1 MSDFQITHYSSSH
14 WAGKA
19 SKKQKIVKKKVRSN
33 NNYTIKKPAKLEGAK
48 PPKPALVGIETNPGP
63 SPDYSCIESD
73 MGSDVESEGEVCALS
88 SAVEAAFGEAVTNV
102 LDWDVSRAE
111 GDGGGGDVEDDFD
124 EVLFAQLMMLAEE
137 DAQVG
142 NDSERVGVSPPN
154 DDVQHIS
161 TPSQNVCNIQ
171 LDPEIG
177 IRSSPV
183 DVEMEILDPP
193 ERHTVE
199 ATDDPAKWKAKD
211 LRGFDPNSPLLDFPR
226 VLVPDPSY
234 FTNGVLPDPS
244 KCTKCGAT
252 FGAKYFKCR
261 HEVNCKPG
269 MKLAV
274 ITDPK
279 NTMCKICG
287 SCVASSTFAKH
298 LQLYHSS
305 NSIKGK
311 IETESQHHPH
321 EMDRS
326 SIPSGPGFDDMKIVD
341 VARTITHPA
350 ALIEGGWTHHGICC
364 KYCNAC
370 FSHSILK
377 GYHAKT
383 CTAGNL
389 PLSSIRKT
397 HQPGGWQKG
406 GNADFLQVLR
416 SSFGFTVH

>member
-1 MSDFQITHYSSSH
+1 
-14 WAGKA
+14 
-19 SKKQKIVKKKVRSN
+19 
-33 NNYTIKKPAKLEGAK
+33 
-48 PPKPALVGIETNPGP
+48 
-63 SPDYSCIESD
+63 

-161 TPSQNVCNIQ
+161 TLSQNVCNIQ

-261 HEVNCKPG
+261 HGVNCKPG

-279 NTMCKICG
+279 NTMCEICG

-305 NSIKGK
+305 NSIKEK

-326 SIPSGPGFDDMKIVD
+326 SIPSGPGFDDMEIVD
-341 VARTITHPA
+341 VARTIIHPA

-406 GNADFLQVLR
+406 GKTLIFRKYCAAVSDLQSIRPHFKNFR
-416 SSFGFTVH
+416 SVEAFENLGLLMEKGSQIHTSGGGGE